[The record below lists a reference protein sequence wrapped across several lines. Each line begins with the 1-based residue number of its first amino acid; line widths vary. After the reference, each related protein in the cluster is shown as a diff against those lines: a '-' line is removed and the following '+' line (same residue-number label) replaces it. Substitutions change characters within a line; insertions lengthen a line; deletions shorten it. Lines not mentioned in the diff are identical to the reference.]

1 MVRALSIKSKRK
13 RIAGNVLRSQQDT
26 SHYMQ
31 NSILS
36 CFRAIACPRIS
47 SRQLLVKPCL
57 RTSSRQLLVKPDLGE
72 GSRGNFNP
80 LPCWFS
86 FNNSEKLNAV
96 TLAFCSIQLHFF
108 RDIPAKYGNLNWSR
122 SPDIW
127 QNSGGDISIFHIS
140 GQFPVNES
148 CHNSRTSNYIEMKF
162 GPVTTLDQKDRRNQ
176 RNLTMISYQR
186 IVASLPFF

>member
-1 MVRALSIKSKRK
+1 MLRALSIKSKRK

-36 CFRAIACPRIS
+36 CFRAIACPRI
-47 SRQLLVKPCL
+47 
-57 RTSSRQLLVKPDLGE
+57 SSRQLLVKPDLGE

-148 CHNSRTSNYIEMKF
+148 CHNCRTSNDIEMKF
-162 GPVTTLDQKDRRNQ
+162 GPVTTLDQKDQRYQ
-176 RNLTMISYQR
+176 RNLTMISYQK